1 MAPLFLDMVIQILLM
16 PDFASQVHPF
26 SHTNEYTCTFICM
39 CLKAHGSTAATTYT
53 MHVLFTRFYHK
64 PYSAD
69 ALKVDIRSLF
79 ILTDRTGL
87 SLMHWASFL
96 MEIHQAWTSKLIST
110 HRYPDLQTEN
120 TGGLRKAHLQNLC
133 TVYNESLIR
142 TFNVSRI
149 AQSVAR

>member
-1 MAPLFLDMVIQILLM
+1 MKGKSPLKNAKPWKKYGESGDWTAELQITR
-16 PDFASQVHPF
+16 
-26 SHTNEYTCTFICM
+26 TNSEQK
-39 CLKAHGSTAATTYT
+39 LN
-53 MHVLFTRFYHK
+53 
-64 PYSAD
+64 

-96 MEIHQAWTSKLIST
+96 MEIHQAWTSKLISM

-120 TGGLRKAHLQNLC
+120 TVGLAMAHLQNLC

-142 TFNVSRI
+142 IFNISRI